1 MFAWR
6 TMLQRLSMAVLGFVL
21 ARYIPSRTL
30 RRVLRVTVIPAL
42 VAFVLQRVQR
52 ARGRRPDNKTSPA
65 ALR

>member
-6 TMLQRLSMAVLGFVL
+6 TMLQRLSMAVLGLVL

-30 RRVLRVTVIPAL
+30 RRVLRVTVIPAV